1 MVLWLEEGG
10 AGYFKIGSGIQRFAP
25 QGWELHFKNGSDSK
39 NGENGI
45 DSRDGSLEIEERM

>member
-1 MVLWLEEGG
+1 MEKPLPDAALGWG
-10 AGYFKIGSGIQRFAP
+10 FAP
-25 QGWELHFKNGSDSK
+25 VSDSK

>member
-1 MVLWLEEGG
+1 MNLDRGG